1 MHSVMAVNFSRI
13 IERVSAAIPPVV
25 WISPD
30 TDPPGKATG
39 EFARRL
45 APRVDVSPVEL
56 AAWGL
61 DAGSP
66 YDMGVEVEAVQAL
79 VDAASLDRF
88 HVFGF
93 SAGGTVALAAA
104 LAMPD
109 RILSVSVLEPATIG
123 DDAWHPAEAAWQ
135 AEMRRIR
142 ALPADARMDPFRRLV
157 MRPGLEP
164 PPSRRVSSVWTPQD
178 EMLED
183 MIERTGF
190 VSSDLASFRGP
201 ALIVIG
207 GDSNPRWR
215 LMADRLVDVMPDACV
230 KEFPSLSHFTP
241 PYREQPEAFQEV
253 MLGFWAQTSAGAA

>member
-1 MHSVMAVNFSRI
+1 MHSSLAASGGRTM
-13 IERVSAAIPPVV
+13 ERVRPAIPPVV

-30 TDPPGKATG
+30 TDPAGKSTG

-56 AAWGL
+56 AVWGL
-61 DAGSP
+61 DAGSR
-66 YDMGVEVEAVQAL
+66 YDMGVEVDAVRAL
-79 VDAASLDRF
+79 AERAGARGF
-88 HVFGF
+88 HLFGF

-109 RILSVSVLEPATIG
+109 RVLSVAVLEPAVIG
-123 DDAWHPAEAAWQ
+123 EDAWHPAEAAWQ

-164 PPSRRVSSVWTPQD
+164 PPSRRHNATWTSQD

-183 MIERTGF
+183 MIEHPGF
-190 VSSDLASFRGP
+190 VSSDLAAFPGP

-207 GDSNPRWR
+207 GESNPRWSV
-215 LMADRLVDVMPDACV
+215 MARRLVDVMPDASAE
-230 KEFPSLSHFTP
+230 EFPGLSHFTP
-241 PYREQPEAFQEV
+241 PYREQPEAFEQL
-253 MLGFWAQTSAGAA
+253 MLGFWEQASTAAV